1 MQSPMQRVREQ
12 LKESDQLAFLDKK
25 GKPLNLSKEQKESL
39 KKLRKDMQETQKPL
53 FKDLEKMFAE
63 AERNAAQG
71 GRGGGGGRGGAAGGG
86 DDEGARAGRGAMLP
100 AVREVMMK
108 LTDIQ
113 DAAGDRAHALLNE
126 NQKHMSDSLL
136 VIYKAELRD
145 KEAKRA
151 RSGGGPRG

>member
-1 MQSPMQRVREQ
+1 MQRVRDQ

-25 GKPLNLSKEQKESL
+25 GKPLNLTKEQKESL
-39 KKLRKDMQETQKPL
+39 KKLHKDMQETQKPL

-63 AERNAAQG
+63 TERNAPQG
-71 GRGGGGGRGGAAGGG
+71 GRGGSRGGGASGG
-86 DDEGARAGRGAMLP
+86 DDEGARGGRGAMSP

-113 DAAGDRAHALLNE
+113 DVAGERAHALLNE
-126 NQKHMSDSLL
+126 SQKHMSDSLL

-145 KEAKRA
+145 KETKRA
-151 RSGGGPRG
+151 QSSRSPRG